1 MELKDYLRVLRRRWY
16 VVLVIWAAV
25 AAIHQALVKQEIAV
39 YESQVEIVIKEPQY
53 YYIGGGEYPLPWL
66 TISPETRFTL
76 MKSEPV
82 LRKTVGYMWVKW
94 QQFKDVFEFCDNT
107 QKQFSQSARQS
118 LHHFFHGPFHLALP
132 ASRVAIGRP
141 GTLEAGR
148 PIGAAL
154 VLAQEEGWALLDMIF
169 VKPTWRRRGLATA
182 LAAAALTA
190 LHEQG
195 GYRTL
200 VSRYHLGNEPSRAWH
215 HNFGFADEPDLRLA
229 QLHLRAAI
237 HELRRLRESGQLTSQ
252 ENRRLNRE
260 RARWQKEADRLE
272 ALVKAGREDEAD
284 PWRKWRRKPRDDE
297 MIVLKK
303 PAVPQQKDV

>member
-1 MELKDYLRVLRRRWY
+1 MKSRRVKMSLEEFHRLPFKPAWKQEYINGCLIESPRWVIVHATIPVSPRPFKSPVPLRP
-16 VVLVIWAAV
+16 AKAGDE
-25 AAIHQALVKQEIAV
+25 QAL
-39 YESQVEIVIKEPQY
+39 
-53 YYIGGGEYPLPWL
+53 LP
-66 TISPETRFTL
+66 SFRAA
-76 MKSEPV
+76 
-82 LRKTVGYMWVKW
+82 
-94 QQFKDVFEFCDNT
+94 FKDVFEFCDNT

-169 VKPTWRRRGLATA
+169 VKPTWHRRGLATA